1 MTYLIKFIFI
11 LAFTSLFSIT
21 ALGKAEANESVIENN
36 SGFVTSIVNKI
47 WHDMGGERE
56 FGKALNSSDSLLD
69 WLIIIVERIG
79 ITLLVFVCAWVIGK
93 FVSFLIRKIWI
104 GISNY
109 GSSSTF
115 FLKWAESILPTLSKT
130 AFLSIQAI
138 ALIVVTQVWWAESLS
153 WFIGTTGNDLIIS
166 IINIAMVIV
175 LSLIFWQAAGMGL
188 QLYIE
193 RLDQGESSTIKN
205 QRVRTLLPL
214 AKNALAVLISIL
226 AGLVILSELGVSIGP
241 LLAGAG
247 VAGLAV
253 GFGAQTL
260 VKDFINGIFILM
272 EDSVHVGNVVR
283 AAGKSGVVEAL
294 TVRTMRLRDL
304 KGTVHFIP
312 FSSVDIIENLSK
324 DFSFAL
330 IDIGVGYSQDYDN
343 VVSVLESVAKDLAS
357 DPVFSSSI
365 LSSLEILGL
374 NELADSAVVIRMRI
388 KTIPMK
394 QWGVRR
400 EFLRRIK
407 ERFDREGIEIPFPHR
422 TIYINSEKK
431 D

>member
-21 ALGKAEANESVIENN
+21 ALAKAEANESVIENN

-47 WHDMGGERE
+47 WLGMGGERE

-79 ITLLVFVCAWVIGK
+79 ITLLVFICAWVIGK

-109 GSSSTF
+109 CSSSTF

-138 ALIVVTQVWWAESLS
+138 ALIIVTQVWWAESLS

-294 TVRTMRLRDL
+294 T
-304 KGTVHFIP
+304 
-312 FSSVDIIENLSK
+312 
-324 DFSFAL
+324 
-330 IDIGVGYSQDYDN
+330 
-343 VVSVLESVAKDLAS
+343 
-357 DPVFSSSI
+357 
-365 LSSLEILGL
+365 
-374 NELADSAVVIRMRI
+374 
-388 KTIPMK
+388 
-394 QWGVRR
+394 
-400 EFLRRIK
+400 
-407 ERFDREGIEIPFPHR
+407 
-422 TIYINSEKK
+422 
-431 D
+431 

>member
-153 WFIGTTGNDLIIS
+153 WFYWDN
-166 IINIAMVIV
+166 
-175 LSLIFWQAAGMGL
+175 WQ
-188 QLYIE
+188 
-193 RLDQGESSTIKN
+193 
-205 QRVRTLLPL
+205 
-214 AKNALAVLISIL
+214 
-226 AGLVILSELGVSIGP
+226 
-241 LLAGAG
+241 
-247 VAGLAV
+247 
-253 GFGAQTL
+253 
-260 VKDFINGIFILM
+260 
-272 EDSVHVGNVVR
+272 
-283 AAGKSGVVEAL
+283 
-294 TVRTMRLRDL
+294 
-304 KGTVHFIP
+304 
-312 FSSVDIIENLSK
+312 
-324 DFSFAL
+324 
-330 IDIGVGYSQDYDN
+330 
-343 VVSVLESVAKDLAS
+343 
-357 DPVFSSSI
+357 
-365 LSSLEILGL
+365 
-374 NELADSAVVIRMRI
+374 
-388 KTIPMK
+388 
-394 QWGVRR
+394 
-400 EFLRRIK
+400 
-407 ERFDREGIEIPFPHR
+407 RF
-422 TIYINSEKK
+422 NN
-431 D
+431 